1 MDANIAQKYA
11 QALFLAVTSDYEQK
25 AEQLV
30 TIAQSFQAQPNVFR
44 LLEDPRLS
52 TQQKQAFIAE
62 TCVGAH
68 SEVIEFIQLVSA
80 NQRSREIVAIADY
93 FETIVLKMNG
103 QQKAT
108 VTTATVLDAETLA
121 ILVTAAEKR
130 TATKLVPTHI
140 IDPTIIGGVKVSIGA
155 QTFDD
160 SFATKLQKLQ
170 SDLQKLT
177 I

>member
-1 MDANIAQKYA
+1 MDANVAQKYA

-30 TIAQSFQAQPNVFR
+30 KIAQSFHAQPNVFR

-52 TQQKQAFIAE
+52 NQEKQAFIAE
-62 TCVGAH
+62 TCVGAQP
-68 SEVIEFIQLVSA
+68 EVIKFIQLISA

-108 VTTATVLDAETLA
+108 VTTATALDAETLA

-130 TATKLVPTHI
+130 TETKLVPTHV
-140 IDPTIIGGVKVSIGA
+140 IDPTIIGGVKMSIGA
-155 QTFDD
+155 QTYDD

-170 SDLQKLT
+170 SDLRKLT